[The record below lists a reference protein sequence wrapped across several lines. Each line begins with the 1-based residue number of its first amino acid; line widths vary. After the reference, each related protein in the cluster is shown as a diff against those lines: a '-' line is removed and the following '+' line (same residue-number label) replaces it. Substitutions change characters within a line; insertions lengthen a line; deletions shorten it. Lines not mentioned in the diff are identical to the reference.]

1 MSNIKR
7 YAPYAAA
14 VLGVISLKV
23 ASKQAPKMIEGM
35 MGKGGPLGK

>member
-14 VLGVISLKV
+14 AVLGVILLKV
-23 ASKQAPKMIEGM
+23 ASKQAPKMLAE
-35 MGKGGPLGK
+35 GGPIGR